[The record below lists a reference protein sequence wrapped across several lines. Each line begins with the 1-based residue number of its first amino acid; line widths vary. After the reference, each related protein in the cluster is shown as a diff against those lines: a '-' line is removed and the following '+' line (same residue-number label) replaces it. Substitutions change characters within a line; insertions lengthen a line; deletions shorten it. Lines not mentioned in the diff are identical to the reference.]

1 MIRVIV
7 RTGVGNRSV
16 IVPASTSPEEVFSQQ
31 GIDLSGRT
39 VNINGD
45 NIPRANISKSLEELG
60 YGECEEIKMF
70 SVVKGDGGN
79 N

>member
-1 MIRVIV
+1 MIRVTV

-16 IVPASTSPEEVFSQQ
+16 IVSEGTSPEEIFSQQ

-45 NIPRANISKSLEELG
+45 NIPRANISKSLKELG
-60 YGECEEIKMF
+60 YGECEELKMF